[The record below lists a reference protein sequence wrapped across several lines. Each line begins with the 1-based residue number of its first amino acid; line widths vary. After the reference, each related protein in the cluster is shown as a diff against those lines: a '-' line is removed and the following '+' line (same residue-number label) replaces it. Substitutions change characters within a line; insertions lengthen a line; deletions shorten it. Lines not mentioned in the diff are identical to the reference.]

1 MSKISIFLS
10 SDERY
15 DFALANVIIGLKRYN
30 EHLIDKIYIMYDGI
44 DESTLAKI
52 QSIYSEAIE
61 FIRYSDEDFS
71 RDVRHSSYIKEHQ
84 FLKNYSKFAFAKFYI
99 FDLLEKSPKST
110 KGLVL
115 LDVDMLVCDS
125 FECLLDLEQDYCA
138 KVDVY
143 NTQSANAY
151 FKERGLAVDLST
163 HPKCNGGFLYFNKKI
178 FEKEGVRNLTT
189 LCFELLYS
197 IMHEKDYK
205 CLYDEEIFSIV
216 AKSFDF
222 SFKNAKDLGLN
233 SLLYL
238 FENVDIKTKLIH
250 GLGLSKFWYNPAS
263 FYCFNEWYVNHK
275 IWLKRY
281 KGEDKIPIP
290 ALPVNEL
297 KDSRDFFMFLSF
309 YNKNINAIKDLQNFA
324 LENDIALQCIQEG
337 YNVKIF
343 LSDFDISINLIHK
356 ASDIIGQN
364 EELYQIQGLDERH
377 LDIVQNL
384 GFKENGAFYEK
395 RLMALVFDFFFFKY
409 LNDVKS
415 FIIALYESFLPKNKT
430 GKRQLLMNE
439 LCPNIYTSAKFR
451 VQNHLAYKLG
461 LAFLQ
466 NSKSLKG
473 FIRMPFILSYIKE
486 KHKAEQRAYD
496 DKISNN
502 AFLKLP
508 PLDSYPD
515 YESALK
521 EKESLAYKLG
531 EALVQNIKR
540 GGALKYI
547 RFMKDVRRIKREFE

>member
-84 FLKNYSKFAFAKFYI
+84 YLKIYSKFVFAKFYI

-110 KGLVL
+110 KGLVF

-250 GLGLSKFWYNPAS
+250 GLGLSKFWFNPAS

-290 ALPVNEL
+290 ALPINEL
-297 KDSRDFFMFLSF
+297 KDSRDFFMFLSL
-309 YNKNINAIKDLQNFA
+309 YNKNTNAIKDLQNFA
-324 LENDIALQCIQEG
+324 LENDISLHCTQEG

-377 LDIVQNL
+377 FAMAENLAFKQN
-384 GFKENGAFYEK
+384 GSFYEK
-395 RLMALVFDFFFFKY
+395 SLMALVFDFFFFKY

-461 LAFLQ
+461 QALIE
-466 NSKSLKG
+466 NSKSIKG
-473 FIRMPFILSYIKE
+473 YIRMPYVLSYIKD
-486 KHKAEQRAYD
+486 KHKKEQRIYNE
-496 DKISNN
+496 KIKTNPS
-502 AFLKLP
+502 LKLP
-508 PLDSYPD
+508 PLKSYPD
-515 YESALK
+515 YEAALK
-521 EKESLAYKLG
+521 EKECITYKLG
-531 EALVQNIKR
+531 EALIENMKR
-540 GGALKYI
+540 GGGIEVSKIYERCA
-547 RFMKDVRRIKREFE
+547 

>member
-1 MSKISIFLS
+1 MSKISIFLTS
-10 SDERY
+10 NEKY

-30 EHLIDKIYIMYDGI
+30 EDLIDKIYIMYDGI
-44 DESTLAKI
+44 DENTLAKI
-52 QSIYSEAIE
+52 QSIWAEAIE

-84 FLKNYSKFAFAKFYI
+84 HLKIYSKFVFAKFYL

-110 KGLVL
+110 KGLVF

-125 FECLLDLEQDYCA
+125 LECLLALEQDYCA
-138 KVDVY
+138 KVDLY
-143 NTQSANAY
+143 NTQSVNAY
-151 FKERGLAVDLST
+151 FKEQGLDLDLST
-163 HPKCNGGFLYFNKKI
+163 HPKCNGGFFYFNKNI
-178 FEKEGVRNLTT
+178 FEKENLRNLTT
-189 LCFELLYS
+189 LCFELLYH

-205 CLYDEEIFSIV
+205 CIYDEEIFSIV
-216 AKSFDF
+216 AKKFDF

-233 SLLYL
+233 SLLFL
-238 FENVDIKTKLIH
+238 FESVDIKTKLIH

-297 KDSRDFFMFLSF
+297 KDSRDFFMFLIL
-309 YNKNINAIKDLQNFA
+309 YNKNINVIKDLQNFA
-324 LENDIALQCIQEG
+324 LENDISLHCTQEG

-377 LDIVQNL
+377 LAIVQNL
-384 GFKENGAFYEK
+384 DFKQNGSFYEK

-466 NSKSLKG
+466 NSKSLKS

-540 GGALKYI
+540 GGGIEIYKIYERCA
-547 RFMKDVRRIKREFE
+547 